1 MATGLRAS
9 GMARRLQGSNAPGV
23 VSVAWGM
30 VASRQRTCVW
40 RTWVALTV
48 WHSVTTAT
56 GPSTAQRLR
65 SAPCSSL
72 ERTRQRPLIKIGV
85 MGSASTSLSAEG
97 LHRVDALAA
106 RLGKK
111 IAAESCVLITGEL
124 DGIPGR
130 VVAAHSQYGGLSVG
144 ISPAHSAVEHAALY
158 DTPPCPS
165 TVVIYSG
172 FGFKGRNVIAVRS
185 ADIVILV
192 AGGIGTLNEFTI
204 AYDEGKVIGLLH
216 GTGGA
221 ADMAQTLLDTLPVR
235 ATGAIIIANPAPE
248 QLVDRCIAR
257 LCEQRAE
264 QAAGNAGRDAAL
276 PN

>member
-1 MATGLRAS
+1 M
-9 GMARRLQGSNAPGV
+9 
-23 VSVAWGM
+23 
-30 VASRQRTCVW
+30 
-40 RTWVALTV
+40 
-48 WHSVTTAT
+48 H
-56 GPSTAQRLR
+56 
-65 SAPCSSL
+65 
-72 ERTRQRPLIKIGV
+72 RPAMKIGV
-85 MGSASTSLSAEG
+85 MGSASTSIAAEG
-97 LHRVDALAA
+97 RQRVDELAV

-130 VVAAHSQYGGLSVG
+130 VVEVHSQCGGLSVG

-192 AGGIGTLNEFTI
+192 SGGIGTLNEFTI

-221 ADMAQTLLDTLPVR
+221 ADVAQMLLDTLPVR
-235 ATGAIIIANPAPE
+235 STGAVVIADADPE

-257 LCEQRAE
+257 LRERRE
-264 QAAGNAGRDAAL
+264 VQAAGNAGPDTAL
-276 PN
+276 QH

>member
-1 MATGLRAS
+1 M
-9 GMARRLQGSNAPGV
+9 
-23 VSVAWGM
+23 
-30 VASRQRTCVW
+30 
-40 RTWVALTV
+40 
-48 WHSVTTAT
+48 H
-56 GPSTAQRLR
+56 
-65 SAPCSSL
+65 
-72 ERTRQRPLIKIGV
+72 RPAIKIGV
-85 MGSASTSLSAEG
+85 MGSASTSIIAEG
-97 LHRVDALAA
+97 RQRVDELAV

-192 AGGIGTLNEFTI
+192 SGGIGTLNEFTI

-221 ADMAQTLLDTLPVR
+221 ADVAQTLLDTLPVR
-235 ATGAIIIANPAPE
+235 STGAVVIADSDPE
-248 QLVDRCIAR
+248 QLVDRCIAQ
-257 LCEQRAE
+257 LCAQRQE
-264 QAAGNAGRDAAL
+264 QAAGHAEPDTAL
-276 PN
+276 QN